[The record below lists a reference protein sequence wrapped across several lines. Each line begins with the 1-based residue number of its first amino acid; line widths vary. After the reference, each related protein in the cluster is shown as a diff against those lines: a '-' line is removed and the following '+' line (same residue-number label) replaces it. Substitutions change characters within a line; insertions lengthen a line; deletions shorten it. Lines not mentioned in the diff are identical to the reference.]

1 MGKYRFKFSD
11 MMPNAWFYKL
21 KDMGKS
27 RSTMANS
34 RVTKTINQTA
44 TITSTTT
51 TKSQHPNKS
60 YMFTDPLYS
69 SPRNYARISNGL
81 CSSSPC
87 RKTRRTTIY
96 KQKSHNS
103 DQPIYYS
110 LSSSELDSPEFSSK
124 PYEQQGNRVEFEAEL
139 SMFDELG
146 SWSSSSCRVS
156 SSTADIIIDLNHHND
171 HRDSISRKFQKLNE
185 FDAASELELRPILT
199 KVPAESCHNK
209 TDSYESTSKNAR
221 KLKKSRKSSSLSDSF
236 AIVKSSLDPCR
247 DFKDSMMEMIM
258 ENNIKGFKDLE
269 ELLACYLSL
278 NCKEYHPVIVDAFE
292 QIWLDIF
299 CSTC

>member
-34 RVTKTINQTA
+34 RVTKSINQTA
-44 TITSTTT
+44 TITSTTI

-60 YMFTDPLYS
+60 FVFTDPLYS
-69 SPRNYARISNGL
+69 SPRNYAKISDVV

-139 SMFDELG
+139 LMFDELG

-221 KLKKSRKSSSLSDSF
+221 KVKSRKSSSLSDSF

-292 QIWLDIF
+292 QIWIDIF